1 MEEENAKRSL
11 AEMFRDNRESF
22 SAEIQK
28 GIVLLTN
35 IKNIPE
41 VQVTFLSLRQ
51 RLLEENHKLLEHF
64 TRYKK
69 QFRQKK
75 GEEWQSVSRIG
86 QTHYQPTEKTHI
98 VDARTADLQE
108 RLELLKNQIE
118 FYSDSIKTVDS
129 VLFGV
134 KDRIAAQKLLDGN

>member
-1 MEEENAKRSL
+1 MEEEKRTLSDIFRDSR
-11 AEMFRDNRESF
+11 EMFSGEIRE
-22 SAEIQK
+22 
-28 GIVLLTN
+28 GIVLLNN

-64 TRYKK
+64 TKYK
-69 QFRQKK
+69 RQYRQRK
-75 GEEWQSVSRIG
+75 GEEWANVSTIG
-86 QTHYQPTEKTHI
+86 QTHYQPTEKNHI
-98 VDARTADLQE
+98 VDSRLSALQE
-108 RLELLKNQIE
+108 RIEILKTQID
-118 FYSDSIKTVDS
+118 FYSESIKTVDS